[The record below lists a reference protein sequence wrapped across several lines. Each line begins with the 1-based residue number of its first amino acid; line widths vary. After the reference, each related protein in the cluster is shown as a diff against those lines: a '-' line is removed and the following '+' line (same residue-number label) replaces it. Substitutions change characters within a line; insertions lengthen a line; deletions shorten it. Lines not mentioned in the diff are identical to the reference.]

1 MLPGGRW
8 RPERGVECFPSPPRR
23 GRKAHV
29 SRLAHALLARVG
41 AQNLSC
47 VVHAHVHICR
57 GCVFSH
63 LRLFCDAGAHGTE
76 AGWALARGAVVARHN
91 L

>member
-47 VVHAHVHICR
+47 VVHAHVHICI
-57 GCVFSH
+57 
-63 LRLFCDAGAHGTE
+63 AGASSLICGSFATQAHTAQRLVGPWP
-76 AGWALARGAVVARHN
+76 GGLW
-91 L
+91 